1 MNTTGLYYEDV
12 VLDEDR
18 ESATRPVTP
27 ADIRAFCELTEDFHP
42 LHTDAAYAQ
51 SRGFPG
57 LIAHG
62 LYGLALMEGLKTSLK
77 LYENTSIASL
87 GWDQVRF
94 LLPLLAGDV
103 VHVVFRVTGKRLSS
117 RAGRGVLT
125 EDVRLVN
132 QRGEIVIQAQHAA
145 LVLTRGPAGSD

>member
-1 MNTTGLYYEDV
+1 
-12 VLDEDR
+12 
-18 ESATRPVTP
+18 
-27 ADIRAFCELTEDFHP
+27 
-42 LHTDAAYAQ
+42 
-51 SRGFPG
+51 
-57 LIAHG
+57 
-62 LYGLALMEGLKTSLK
+62 MEGLKTSLK

-117 RAGRGVLT
+117 RVGRGVLT